1 MHETDHLKG
10 HLYTEHVIGKVYDAN
25 DEEAEYQAEVVAGM
39 MPEENEED

>member
-10 HLYTEHVIGKVYDAN
+10 HLHTEHVIGKVYDAN